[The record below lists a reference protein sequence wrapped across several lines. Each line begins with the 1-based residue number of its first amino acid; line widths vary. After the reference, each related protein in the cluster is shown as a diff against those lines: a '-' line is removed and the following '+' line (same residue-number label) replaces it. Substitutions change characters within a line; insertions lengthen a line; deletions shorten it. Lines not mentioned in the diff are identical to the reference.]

1 MTSSGYETI
10 AVRKEGRAT
19 VVTLNRPEQ
28 LNVLDPLM
36 CDELVAAA
44 GRATADGSNVL
55 VLGGSGR
62 IFCAGVDLDTHY
74 FPDGVGDSPFTA
86 VASLDEQHNLIQ
98 TIYDLPMVTIAAVNG
113 DAIGG
118 AGFGMAMACDLRYAV
133 RDARFWLVAS
143 SFDVTQD
150 YGLSWLLQRQI
161 GMSRT
166 MEMAFT
172 GRRVDAI
179 TGEVWGFVNG
189 VLKDRDALNERVRQ
203 VSAGIAE
210 MGPEAAQLMKHV
222 IRAGA
227 TSTLS
232 DQLKLESVA
241 NGLCFQSEGFRAAR
255 SALRS
260 RLGKETT

>member
-1 MTSSGYETI
+1 MTSTGYETI
-10 AVRKEGRAT
+10 EVRREGRASL
-19 VVTLNRPEQ
+19 VTLDRPEQ

-36 CDELVAAA
+36 RDELVDVA
-44 GRATADGSNVL
+44 GEATRDGSNVL
-55 VLGGSGR
+55 VLRGSGR
-62 IFCAGVDLDTHY
+62 MFCAGVDLDTHY
-74 FPDGVGDSPFTA
+74 FPDAVGESPFTA
-86 VASLDEQHNLIQ
+86 MESLDEQHGLVQ
-98 TIYDLPMVTIAAVNG
+98 TIHDLPMVTIAAVNG

-133 RDARFWLVAS
+133 RDARFWLVAG

-179 TGEVWGFVNG
+179 TGEAWGFING
-189 VLKDRDALNERVRQ
+189 VFDDQDALDEQVRQ
-203 VSAGIAE
+203 VATGIAE
-210 MGPEAAQLMKHV
+210 MAPEAARLMKHV
-222 IRAGA
+222 VRAGA

-232 DQLKLESVA
+232 DQLKLEAIA
-241 NGLCFQSEGFRAAR
+241 NGLCFQSKGFLTAR
-255 SALRS
+255 SALRA
-260 RLGKETT
+260 RLGKEET